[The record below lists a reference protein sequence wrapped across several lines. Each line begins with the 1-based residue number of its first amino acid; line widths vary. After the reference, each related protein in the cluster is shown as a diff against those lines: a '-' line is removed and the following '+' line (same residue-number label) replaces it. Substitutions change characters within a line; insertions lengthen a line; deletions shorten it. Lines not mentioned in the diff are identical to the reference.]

1 MNTTTHPSRA
11 SRRFGH
17 LALLATALTFVIVTL
32 GAYVRLSHAGLG
44 CPDWP
49 GCYGHLGVPDE
60 HHEIH
65 AANQAYPDRP
75 VEAHKAWKEM
85 IHRYFASALGLLLI
99 ALAIMAW
106 RLRRQDPSQQV
117 FLPTFMVPLVILQGA
132 FGMWTVTLKVH
143 PVFVTGHLIFGMT
156 TLSLIWLMWLNQ
168 QYPLKLAIGDRPA
181 QWRRSRLHGLVTIA
195 LVLLPLQIALGG
207 WVSTNYAAVQCG
219 TEFPGCQGQLVPDT
233 DFREAFNLFLPI
245 GPDYEGGHLDNTGRV
260 TVHFA
265 HRVGALF
272 VFVILAL
279 VWHQART
286 HQHQPIRQSA
296 HILLVLLFVQL
307 GLGVSNVVFGLPMAV
322 AVAHNGGAALLL
334 LALLKLHHHIH
345 EAGE

>member
-1 MNTTTHPSRA
+1 MHSTPSSLWFNRLNI
-11 SRRFGH
+11 
-17 LALLATALTFVIVTL
+17 LALALTFLIVTL
-32 GAYVRLSHAGLG
+32 GAFVRLSDAGLG

-65 AANQAYPDRP
+65 AANTAWPERP

-85 IHRYFASALGLLLI
+85 IHRYFASSLGLLLI
-99 ALAIMAW
+99 VLAVLSW
-106 RLRRQDPSQQV
+106 HLRKTNPNQQV
-117 FLPTFMVPLVILQGA
+117 LLPTLMVPLVMLQGA

-156 TLSLIWLMWLNQ
+156 TLALIWQMWLNQ
-168 QYPLKLAIGDRPA
+168 HYPVTTTVLTRPEN
-181 QWRRSRLHGLVTIA
+181 WKRSTAHKIMVFA
-195 LVLLPLQIALGG
+195 LFALPLQIILGG

-219 TEFPGCQGQLVPDT
+219 TEFPGCQGQLIPDT
-233 DFREAFNLFLPI
+233 NFREAFNFLLPI

-265 HRVGALF
+265 HRMGALV
-272 VFVILAL
+272 VFL
-279 VWHQART
+279 VLSLLCYYAR
-286 HQHQPIRQSA
+286 QHAHKPIRQSA
-296 HILLVLLFVQL
+296 NILFVLLVLQIAL
-307 GLGVSNVVFGLPMAV
+307 GISNVIFSLPIAI

-334 LALLKLHHHIH
+334 LALMKLHHHIH
-345 EAGE
+345 QTGE